1 VSLPPGSTGVRL
13 KTNNARF
20 RPDRAVTRARVAVA
34 VTFFVNGSLIGTWA
48 ARIPA
53 VKGHLGLDAP
63 QLGLALLGPTLGSL
77 AGIPLAGALVAHRGS
92 RPVTRAA
99 VFAHCGV
106 VPLAGLAPN
115 LVALWAALLAFG
127 LANGLLDVS
136 MNAQGIAVERAYH
149 RPIMASF
156 HGLFSLGALAGALG
170 GSAAAALRLSVA
182 VHFTLAAVVLAA
194 VGAGANRWLLAAGD
208 GSRQAVRLARPSRWL
223 VLLGLIGFCCLF
235 GEGAAGD
242 WSAVFLREVRAA
254 SPAVAALAFAAFS
267 LAMTGGRLLG
277 DRATARWGPRP
288 ALRTG
293 ASVAAGGLL
302 VALLIPTPAAGI
314 LGFGLLGAG
323 LSITIPIVFSSAGR
337 AAWGLKSEASTT
349 ASGDPRQPSGSPP
362 VNQTAAGPAIA
373 AVTGMSYLGGL
384 AGPPLIGMVAGQLGL
399 THALGLIV
407 VLAAVAAVLAGAAPA
422 TQATRPLLPCPEL
435 PPPEPLD

>member
-1 VSLPPGSTGVRL
+1 M
-13 KTNNARF
+13 
-20 RPDRAVTRARVAVA
+20 PDRVVRRARIAVA
-34 VTFFVNGSLIGTWA
+34 VTFFVNGALIGTWA

-63 QLGLALLGPTLGSL
+63 QLGLALLGPTLGAL
-77 AGIPLAGALVAHRGS
+77 AGIPLAGALVARRGS

-99 VFAHCGV
+99 VFAHCAV
-106 VPLAGLAPN
+106 LPLAGLAPD
-115 LVALWAALLAFG
+115 LMALWAALLLFG

-136 MNAQGIAVERAYH
+136 MNTQGIAVERAWQ

-170 GSAAAALRLSVA
+170 GSAAAALGLTPA
-182 VHFTLAAVVLAA
+182 AHFTLAAASLAA
-194 VGAGANRWLLAAGD
+194 IAAGANRWLLAADD
-208 GSRQAVRLARPSRWL
+208 GSRQALRLARPSRWL

-242 WSAVFLREVRAA
+242 WSAVYLREVRAA

-267 LAMTGGRLLG
+267 LAMTSGRLLG
-277 DRATARWGPRP
+277 DRATARWGPRL
-288 ALRTG
+288 ALRAG
-293 ASVAAGGLL
+293 ASLAAGGLL
-302 VALLIPTPAAGI
+302 VALLIPTRPAGI

-337 AAWGLKSEASTT
+337 GAGG
-349 ASGDPRQPSGSPP
+349 SGDQGQPSGRPP
-362 VNQTAAGPAIA
+362 VQQPAGPAIA

-399 THALGLIV
+399 TRALGLIV
-407 VLAAVAAVLAGAAPA
+407 LLAAVAAVLAGVAPA
-422 TQATRPLLPCPEL
+422 AATMPRHI
-435 PPPEPLD
+435 PPPAPLD

>member
-1 VSLPPGSTGVRL
+1 V
-13 KTNNARF
+13 RF

-77 AGIPLAGALVAHRGS
+77 AGIPLAGALVARRGS
-92 RPVTRAA
+92 RPVTRTA
-99 VFAHCGV
+99 VFAHCAV
-106 VPLAGLAPN
+106 LPLAGLAPG
-115 LVALWAALLAFG
+115 LVALWGALLLFG

-136 MNAQGIAVERAYH
+136 MNAQGIAVERAYQ

-170 GSAAAALRLSVA
+170 GSAAAALRLTPA
-182 VHFTLAAVVLAA
+182 VHFTLAAATLAA
-194 VGAGANRWLLAAGD
+194 IAAAASRWLLAADD
-208 GSRQAVRLARPSRWL
+208 GSRQALRLARPSRGL

-235 GEGAAGD
+235 GEGAASD

-254 SPAVAALAFAAFS
+254 SPAVAAFAFAAFS
-267 LAMTGGRLLG
+267 LAMTSGRLLG
-277 DRATARWGPRP
+277 DRATARWGPRR

-302 VALLIPTPAAGI
+302 VALLIPTRPAGI

-323 LSITIPIVFSSAGR
+323 LSVTIPIVFSSAGR
-337 AAWGLKSEASTT
+337 GADG
-349 ASGDPRQPSGSPP
+349 P
-362 VNQTAAGPAIA
+362 AGPAIA

-384 AGPPLIGMVAGQLGL
+384 AGPPLIGMVAGQVGL
-399 THALGLIV
+399 TRALGLIV
-407 VLAAVAAVLAGAAPA
+407 LLAAVAAVLASVAPA
-422 TQATRPLLPCPEL
+422 AATEATTPLLPCPDISPAES
-435 PPPEPLD
+435 LD